1 MGAESYLIMEED
13 ASDLM
18 ISIDEKSADVF
29 EAKADQMQLEA
40 SRLVRKKA
48 AEKGGSLTVKRNV
61 EVKNCADLKALEN
74 KRDDVF
80 QMFKIRQERSWSA
93 LNISRELFEDFTGVF
108 GVFAPVWK
116 CVSVFGEK
124 LEEHECDF
132 PGFRS
137 QRTSKFL
144 AEGSFECTYVLRRVE
159 RHGRKV
165 TKEESPFSIRQTAV
179 YHKMLRQQY
188 SGVVN
193 CVSGEK
199 QIDRLLDLAVSQ
211 QQKFPPFLIHSLL
224 IADSVKGW
232 MEYAAWI
239 EKDLKTRSDRITFSK
254 LGSMD
259 EDFSFSV
266 EDRQELKIIEDKVI
280 DLQTIIATLSNNI
293 KGVQIRPTTAEG
305 MTGNTIDEYSSLLP
319 NPNPGSTPVPTPEV
333 APEEFEVSG
342 MSASDST
349 TPESEDYTDSS
360 SDTMSDR
367 SPTPS
372 NERLYRKANR
382 NLQNQ
387 LFDGR
392 VENPPGMHFFYI
404 PGSRRDELI
413 TYDTIKTHIQLG
425 NAGINTKEA
434 AEFSEAT
441 VSSAK
446 NLFAILACLRKGGDI
461 VSFLKEGISDIHLP
475 FLRCGGPTQF
485 NLKGNDGKEIKNI
498 KKWNRQ
504 RKEDF
509 DRFQWWLLT
518 PFFSIGDHHDLAP
531 NAALPF
537 VPSTQQREEDKN
549 PSTGAYSEVSIVQLH
564 DNQHDF
570 WGACVSNGTG
580 LQVAIKKLK
589 DNIEKEFE
597 KEHTILKI
605 LGNKPHDH
613 LVKLLA
619 SYKHQGHYHLIFPRA
634 NSNLRTY
641 WESHSNPSFDRETI
655 LWTLW
660 QMKGIASGL
669 NTVHNFKVTIP
680 LSVDGNFK
688 LTQDNQKLGVK
699 AGEEWYGR
707 HGDIKPENI
716 LWFERTLHSRDGRG
730 ALQIAD
736 FGLGRFH
743 GRESRTRAAGYHIF
757 SSPTYEPP
765 ECHVH
770 LKVSRAYDLWSLGC
784 LFLEFLTWLLDGS
797 DAIDD
802 FAKSRSEDSFILN
815 QEGKIKDDYFWTLW
829 FDGAI
834 RKAKPRKGVQDWATK
849 LREHK
854 KCSMLIRELL
864 DLIVDGLLQIEP
876 EKQGRS

>member
-1 MGAESYLIMEED
+1 ML
-13 ASDLM
+13 
-18 ISIDEKSADVF
+18 
-29 EAKADQMQLEA
+29 
-40 SRLVRKKA
+40 
-48 AEKGGSLTVKRNV
+48 
-61 EVKNCADLKALEN
+61 AL
-74 KRDDVF
+74 
-80 QMFKIRQERSWSA
+80 
-93 LNISRELFEDFTGVF
+93 
-108 GVFAPVWK
+108 
-116 CVSVFGEK
+116 
-124 LEEHECDF
+124 
-132 PGFRS
+132 
-137 QRTSKFL
+137 
-144 AEGSFECTYVLRRVE
+144 
-159 RHGRKV
+159 
-165 TKEESPFSIRQTAV
+165 
-179 YHKMLRQQY
+179 
-188 SGVVN
+188 
-193 CVSGEK
+193 
-199 QIDRLLDLAVSQ
+199 
-211 QQKFPPFLIHSLL
+211 
-224 IADSVKGW
+224 
-232 MEYAAWI
+232 
-239 EKDLKTRSDRITFSK
+239 
-254 LGSMD
+254 
-259 EDFSFSV
+259 
-266 EDRQELKIIEDKVI
+266 
-280 DLQTIIATLSNNI
+280 
-293 KGVQIRPTTAEG
+293 
-305 MTGNTIDEYSSLLP
+305 
-319 NPNPGSTPVPTPEV
+319 
-333 APEEFEVSG
+333 
-342 MSASDST
+342 DST
-349 TPESEDYTDSS
+349 AESEDYTDSS
-360 SDTMSDR
+360 SDTKSDR

-372 NERLYRKANR
+372 NERLYRKATR

-425 NAGINTKEA
+425 NAGINTKEV

-485 NLKGNDGKEIKNI
+485 NLKENDGKEIKNI

-570 WGACVSNGTG
+570 WGACVSNVCQTVAASFSSAYMNQGTG

-619 SYKHQGHYHLIFPRA
+619 SYKHRGHYHLIFPRA

-641 WESHSNPSFDRETI
+641 WESYSNPSFDRETV

-669 NTVHNFKVTIP
+669 NAVHDFKVTIP

-688 LTQDNQKLGVK
+688 LTQDNQRLGVK
-699 AGEEWYGR
+699 AGEEWYGH

-730 ALQIAD
+730 VLQIAD

-784 LFLEFLTWLLDGS
+784 LFLEFLAWLLDGS
-797 DAIDD
+797 DAIED

-829 FDGAI
+829 FDGGI

-849 LREHK
+849 LRQHE
-854 KCSMLIRELL
+854 KCSMLIRDLL
-864 DLIVDGLLQIEP
+864 DLIMDGLLQIDP
-876 EKQGRS
+876 EKRITSRELYLSLKEMLHRAETDKCYLEPSRTSEVPEKKTTSLSETLDVPSESTLPTVSKFEDTPNLEILSEINLDDTSGVPRKKVTFELETMSEDDSDVMESSSAGDVQPSSTTASTERTPIFSNDAYSTSFPGTSDQGNTVGAESGPLNDVINMESVYSDDPEPLSIESYINEFATMLFHNLKLEMGEQQSLDALLPVLEQVLRSFSLKIAHEIQSLEIRAEMVRIRRYRA